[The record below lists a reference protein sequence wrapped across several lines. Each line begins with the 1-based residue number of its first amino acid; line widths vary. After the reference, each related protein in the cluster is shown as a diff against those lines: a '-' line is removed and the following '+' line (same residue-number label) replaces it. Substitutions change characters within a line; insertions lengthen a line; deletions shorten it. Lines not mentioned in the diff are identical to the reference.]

1 MIAVRDGFGDH
12 MHPKWWLLQENI
24 KIYLPTEHGIPI
36 WQQTLQKNERS
47 RQGEVLQGK
56 GGLWENHWPG
66 FSGVKSI
73 EEIALNFGFLLLSQV
88 IVSSNTSNALQD
100 ASGATRWVS
109 CPQYAGY
116 EKTDMGMFEGASE
129 LVAVGQVSGTP
140 SGRTSTAG
148 DKKKYC
154 WWYSRELAFHCLLV
168 LHAHAFDYGYYLYV
182 LFSSNQCVVLHCDR
196 VFKDWVKEQNQG
208 GVATGQAQTQ
218 RRSQTLG

>member
-47 RQGEVLQGK
+47 RQGEILQGK
-56 GGLWENHWPG
+56 GGLRENHRPG
-66 FSGVKSI
+66 FSGVKGI
-73 EEIALNFGFLLLSQV
+73 QEIVLNLVFFLYIRSLSPPTHQMLCRMLQV
-88 IVSSNTSNALQD
+88 PPGESLAHNMPDMRKQH
-100 ASGATRWVS
+100 R
-109 CPQYAGY
+109 
-116 EKTDMGMFEGASE
+116 DMGMFEGASE

-148 DKKKYC
+148 DIKKKYC

-168 LHAHAFDYGYYLYV
+168 LHAHAF
-182 LFSSNQCVVLHCDR
+182 H
-196 VFKDWVKEQNQG
+196 
-208 GVATGQAQTQ
+208 
-218 RRSQTLG
+218 

>member
-56 GGLWENHWPG
+56 GGLWENHRPG
-66 FSGVKSI
+66 FSGVKGI
-73 EEIALNFGFLLLSQV
+73 EEIALNFGFLLLSQVIGFLLLSQV

-116 EKTDMGMFEGASE
+116 GKTALRHGN
-129 LVAVGQVSGTP
+129 VRRCIRVGCGRP
-140 SGRTSTAG
+140 SIRNTEWE
-148 DKKKYC
+148 DEYC
-154 WWYSRELAFHCLLV
+154 RW
-168 LHAHAFDYGYYLYV
+168 
-182 LFSSNQCVVLHCDR
+182 
-196 VFKDWVKEQNQG
+196 
-208 GVATGQAQTQ
+208 
-218 RRSQTLG
+218 